1 VKSGGSVGGESAGS
15 LSQKYGVCAK
25 VAIGKGATSV
35 VRLAHKWDRSEG
47 EKVYAVKVGF
57 VFRAVSL
64 ERGIVGPFGRWHGGR
79 RVVATPYL
87 GFSRGGATRRSCPS
101 VFSWALAACLLVAQG
116 RLTILSPLCAIH
128 LYTSPSPNFPPPLD
142 SMLLCSLTPP
152 TN

>member
-1 VKSGGSVGGESAGS
+1 VGGESAGS

-64 ERGIVGPFGRWHGGR
+64 ERGIAVGVGPFGCPR
-79 RVVATPYL
+79 RPWLFWEAVA
-87 GFSRGGATRRSCPS
+87 
-101 VFSWALAACLLVAQG
+101 
-116 RLTILSPLCAIH
+116 
-128 LYTSPSPNFPPPLD
+128 
-142 SMLLCSLTPP
+142 
-152 TN
+152 